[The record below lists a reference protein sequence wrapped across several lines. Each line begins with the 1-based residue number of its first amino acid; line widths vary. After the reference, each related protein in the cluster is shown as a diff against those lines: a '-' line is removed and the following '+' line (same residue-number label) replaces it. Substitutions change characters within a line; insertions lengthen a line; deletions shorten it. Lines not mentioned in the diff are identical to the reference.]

1 MYFYNTM
8 IYKIYALIDPLTDE
22 IRYIGYTSKSLEKR
36 LKSHI
41 YDCNRTKSHKTNW
54 IRSLLNKGL
63 KPIIKQLNE
72 TNEIKVCLDME
83 VYYISLYDN
92 LTNSTSG
99 GETSKTYRKDV
110 LIKMSENR
118 KGKHKGADH
127 WNYGK
132 KMPELSERNRNYVWT
147 EEIKDKIRQKQLKN
161 NECPIFRLNH
171 TLAQKTRIRLEVFK
185 DGISVGI
192 YESKKQACRE
202 LKLDI
207 KSINLVLKGKHKQ
220 HKGYTFREIFN

>member
-1 MYFYNTM
+1 M

-54 IRSLLNKGL
+54 INSLLNKGL

-118 KGKHKGADH
+118 KGKYKGAEH

-132 KMPELSERNRNYVWT
+132 KMYRFLLLS
-147 EEIKDKIRQKQLKN
+147 LLL
-161 NECPIFRLNH
+161 FRLV
-171 TLAQKTRIRLEVFK
+171 L
-185 DGISVGI
+185 
-192 YESKKQACRE
+192 
-202 LKLDI
+202 
-207 KSINLVLKGKHKQ
+207 LVLS
-220 HKGYTFREIFN
+220 